1 MIIPMFS
8 CGCLNSELWGARA
21 ESTRH
26 AFCTRLGAVGHRCW
40 PRPSRARDL
49 ARGARGKSIRCA
61 GLAIAAGL
69 HSPIRPH
76 GPNAILQVAF
86 TVVGHSPPLA
96 LAPRSLA
103 PHLAEL
109 CVLHLDRALVVVPIV
124 VLLVLLVPAAGVAVA
139 AALHA
144 RIALHVPDAGLQV
157 ALVVVGHGPTRALL
171 APADTAQPLASLSC
185 GVADR
190 ALVVAAP
197 VVVPVPGA
205 PAVVRRCRA
214 EASRV
219 LAEAAGGALRAVQA
233 ELRGVRLRRVARDVV
248 RALQTI
254 RARFTAGAKLPGR
267 ARWARVHARRGRRRR
282 ARVLAEAAGGALRAV
297 AAKLRGVRLRRVARD
312 VVRALQAIRARF
324 TAGAELPGRARW
336 ARVHARRGRQRRAR
350 VPAEAAGGALRTVGA
365 ELRWVRL
372 RRVARDI
379 VRALQ

>member
-61 GLAIAAGL
+61 GSAIAAGL

-76 GPNAILQVAF
+76 GPHAILQVAF
-86 TVVGHSPPLA
+86 TVVGHSPALA
-96 LAPRSLA
+96 LAPGSLA

-124 VLLVLLVPAAGVAVA
+124 VLLVLLVLAAGVAVA

-157 ALVVVGHGPTRALL
+157 ALVVVGHGPTRALV
-171 APADTAQPLASLSC
+171 APAHTAQPLASLSV
-185 GVADR
+185 GVDDR

-197 VVVPVPGA
+197 VVVPVPSA
-205 PAVVRRCRA
+205 PTVIRRSRA
-214 EASRV
+214 EASLRVRLSSRALLELRLVRKQGGPGATCWVVVVVAASPGAAPFRV
-219 LAEAAGGALRAVQA
+219 LAVVAGEPIAIAPTVAAAPLDEPVLA
-233 ELRGVRLRRVARDVV
+233 AR
-248 RALQTI
+248 I
-254 RARFTAGAKLPGR
+254 RAPCRIVVLVTASPR
-267 ARWARVHARRGRRRR
+267 AAPRLL
-282 ARVLAEAAGGALRAV
+282 LAVVTREPVAIAAPV
-297 AAKLRGVRLRRVARD
+297 AA
-312 VVRALQAIRARF
+312 
-324 TAGAELPGRARW
+324 
-336 ARVHARRGRQRRAR
+336 
-350 VPAEAAGGALRTVGA
+350 VGI
-365 ELRWVRL
+365 EMWVRL
-372 RRVARDI
+372 SSQALLDLRLVRKQGGPGTTCRVVVVVAT
-379 VRALQ
+379 